1 MKKFFTSLLAL
12 VGMVAGFTLTSCG
25 GGGGGGSNFEGL
37 SITTGTSPETT
48 MYFVKES
55 ERYYRVSFGFGSR
68 NAVGHFEESSLTY
81 DDKNGTPVLEGTLS
95 ISTESGVKDAASWL
109 GFPPGNSAK
118 FAIQEGIWIKMMF
131 NSSKPAGSGTMTRKG
146 TILVY
151 NDNNTL
157 QGTINLEDGKYSP
170 ATTTPDDEDD
180 ITGAGPDSDPQ
191 VISFHYENAG
201 GLMNRSK

>member
-1 MKKFFTSLLAL
+1 MKKIFLPLLAL
-12 VGMVAGFTLTSCG
+12 VGMVTGFTLTSC

-55 ERYYRVSFGFGSR
+55 EGYYRVSFGFGSR
-68 NAVGHFEESSLTY
+68 NADGHFTESSLTY

-95 ISTESGVKDAASWL
+95 ITTESGVKDAASWL
-109 GFPPGNSAK
+109 GFPPGSSVK
-118 FAIQEGIWIKMMF
+118 FAIQGPIWIKMMF

-151 NDNNTL
+151 NDKNTP
-157 QGTINLEDGKYSP
+157 QGTINLEDGKYEA
-170 ATTTPDDEDD
+170 ATNTPDDEDD
-180 ITGAGPDSDPQ
+180 ITGAVPDKSPTE
-191 VISFHYENAG
+191 ISFHYENAG
-201 GLMNRSK
+201 GLMKKSK

>member
-25 GGGGGGSNFEGL
+25 GGGGGSSFEGL

-55 ERYYRVSFGFGSR
+55 EGYYRVSFGFGSR
-68 NAVGHFEESSLTY
+68 NAYGHFEETSLTY
-81 DDKNGTPVLEGTLS
+81 DDKNGTPILEGTLS
-95 ISTESGVKDAASWL
+95 ITTESGVDDAASWL

-118 FAIQEGIWIKMMF
+118 FAIQGPIWIKMMF

-151 NDNNTL
+151 NYNNTPL
-157 QGTINLEDGKYSP
+157 GTINLENGEYTS
-170 ATTTPDDEDD
+170 ATATPDDEDD
-180 ITGAGPDSDPQ
+180 ITGAVPDKSPTE
-191 VISFHYENAG
+191 ISFHYENAG
-201 GLMNRSK
+201 GLMNKSK